1 MSETTSTSFL
11 SSVLGWLRSGY
22 PDNVPPKDYFPLLAL
37 LKKSL
42 TEDEAKAVIAQLA
55 ESHVVPVNPVDIE
68 AAIAKVSDEPP
79 SDDDVRQV
87 AARLAAAGWPLTG
100 FHGSNN

>member
-1 MSETTSTSFL
+1 MTETTSNNIL

-22 PDNVPPKDYFPLLAL
+22 PEDVPPKDYFPLLAL

-42 TEDEAKAVIAQLA
+42 TEDEAKAVVAQLA
-55 ESHVVPVNPVDIE
+55 ETHVNPVNPVDIE
-68 AAIAKVSDEPP
+68 AAIAKVSEEPP

-100 FHGSNN
+100 FHEHN